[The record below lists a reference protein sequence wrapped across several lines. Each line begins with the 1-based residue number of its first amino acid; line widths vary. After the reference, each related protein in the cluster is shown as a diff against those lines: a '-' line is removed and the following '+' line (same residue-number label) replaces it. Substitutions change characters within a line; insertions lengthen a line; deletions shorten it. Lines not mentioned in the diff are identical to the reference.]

1 MTCVMKPNRN
11 FAIERQRDARSQAG
25 YSLIELLIVI
35 SIITIVSAYAL
46 FAMAGH
52 KNAYKTDDEALQVI
66 DYINTASQFAIT
78 KRRTMRLEIDRTAN
92 VIRIIDE
99 RPQGGVDDNYGAGT
113 GLADDVMMR
122 QASLLPASEV
132 RVDAAPSG
140 INQPNPPNY
149 PVATYAASV
158 HPLSTGNQVSVA
170 RFRLDG
176 SVVDENNN
184 TISLT
189 LFLWPPDP
197 TNSNN
202 AKLPQAVRAIT
213 VFGGTGVVRL
223 WAYNGTTYIAR

>member
-1 MTCVMKPNRN
+1 MKPNRN
-11 FAIERQRDARSQAG
+11 FAVERQRDARSQAG

-99 RPQGGVDDNYGAGT
+99 NTAAQGT
-113 GLADDVMMR
+113 ADDTVMK
-122 QASLLPASEV
+122 QAALLPAFEV
-132 RVDAAPSG
+132 RVDAAPAG
-140 INQPNPPNY
+140 IAQPNPPNY
-149 PVATYAASV
+149 PVAVYAAST
-158 HPLSTGNQVSVA
+158 HPLSNGNQVCVA

-176 SVVDENNN
+176 SVVDVNNN
-184 TISLT
+184 ITSLT

-197 TNSNN
+197 NNSNN
-202 AKLPQAVRAIT
+202 ARLPQAVRAIT